1 MSVPAEYAWLTV
13 LILVPI
19 IIPFMIGLL
28 LGVIAKRTVKLVM
41 AVSALVIILV
51 ATGYV
56 SLTVQDIYDKSMDA
70 LPGLFDSGQGL
81 LDVIPYVS
89 AALLIGLG
97 IGLWKG

>member
-1 MSVPAEYAWLTV
+1 
-13 LILVPI
+13 
-19 IIPFMIGLL
+19 MIGLL
-28 LGVIAKRTVKLVM
+28 LGVIVKRTVKLVM

-56 SLTVQDIYDKSMDA
+56 SLTMQDIYDKSMDA
-70 LPGLFDSGQGL
+70 LPGLFDSSKGL
-81 LDVIPYVS
+81 LGVIPYVS

>member
-1 MSVPAEYAWLTV
+1 MSVPPEYAW
-13 LILVPI
+13 IVPI
-19 IIPFMIGLL
+19 IIPLAIGLL
-28 LGVIAKRTVKLVM
+28 VGVIVRRTIKITM

-51 ATGYV
+51 ATGYI